1 MEYFGEI
8 CSSSSGTPFRA
19 MDMDHQFYGKAYIG
33 RMKAVDDFGGD
44 DLLYAIVYKGSK
56 DTVDFNLFKSV
67 CTTHNDKFFY
77 AKSIN
82 KESTTFTMR
91 NCLNAVENYP
101 MSGSIGMSV
110 VDFPMTFKD
119 FGKLAYD
126 TGILTSNKGS
136 ELLCLETTRQ
146 ATVSDVSEV
155 PLPPRNNAV
164 TKVRNA
170 IVKKKQVSDMIRKVQ
185 EDAKKGDCSA
195 QPLFACTYKT
205 VSRD

>member
-56 DTVDFNLFKSV
+56 DTVDLNLFKSV

-91 NCLNAVENYP
+91 NCL
-101 MSGSIGMSV
+101 
-110 VDFPMTFKD
+110 
-119 FGKLAYD
+119 
-126 TGILTSNKGS
+126 
-136 ELLCLETTRQ
+136 C
-146 ATVSDVSEV
+146 
-155 PLPPRNNAV
+155 
-164 TKVRNA
+164 
-170 IVKKKQVSDMIRKVQ
+170 
-185 EDAKKGDCSA
+185 
-195 QPLFACTYKT
+195 
-205 VSRD
+205 